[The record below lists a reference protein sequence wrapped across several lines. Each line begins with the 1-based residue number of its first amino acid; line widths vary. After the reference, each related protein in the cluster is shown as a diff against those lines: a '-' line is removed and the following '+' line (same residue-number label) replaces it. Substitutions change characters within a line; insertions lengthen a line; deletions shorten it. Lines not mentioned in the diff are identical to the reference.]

1 MNYTLGDFGGITY
14 TEADY
19 HYPGQSGFAGISYN
33 PGDYVTPGTS
43 GFGGF
48 FDTTKKFVAD
58 NQMMLLALAIAGI
71 GIYAL
76 MDNGAKTKRNPVKK
90 SNPKRV
96 YRKIK
101 NVDGPE
107 YIVGKVNFKPK
118 HESDKARE
126 DILARFNG
134 RELEQKLKSFT
145 KHIIQMNDK
154 VKQEEEEMKAKGYV
168 YSPSVTESE
177 AEDLNK
183 G

>member
-48 FDTTKKFVAD
+48 VDTTKKFVAD

-76 MDNGAKTKRNPVKK
+76 MDNG
-90 SNPKRV
+90 
-96 YRKIK
+96 I
-101 NVDGPE
+101 
-107 YIVGKVNFKPK
+107 
-118 HESDKARE
+118 KAR
-126 DILARFNG
+126 
-134 RELEQKLKSFT
+134 K
-145 KHIIQMNDK
+145 
-154 VKQEEEEMKAKGYV
+154 
-168 YSPSVTESE
+168 
-177 AEDLNK
+177 
-183 G
+183 